1 MINEELK
8 NKLKEK
14 TLEELLELIILG
26 LEYEKIEKEEKTIEK
41 I

>member
-8 NKLKEK
+8 NRLKEK

-26 LEYEKIEKEEKTIEK
+26 LEYEKIEKEKKT
-41 I
+41 